1 MSLAPTCL
9 WASLDE
15 LKPWLRLAASDVQHD
30 AVLEQLANSVTE
42 EMERLTARVF
52 VTRAIAE
59 TFDSTET
66 VGAIR
71 GCAVR
76 RFTLRG
82 YPVTTDPLTTFTI
95 DGVAVD
101 TDDYVLNTRTGD
113 VTLLRTYASEYGVG
127 DVAIG
132 YTAGYSRSTLPATV
146 LQLGVEM
153 LAFRYQDWSAGANA
167 AQSVQFGPVQYV
179 PRSAWPYHVKD
190 ALEQLRLEIR
200 GPVFA

>member
-1 MSLAPTCL
+1 MALASTCL

-15 LKPWLRLAASDVQHD
+15 LKPWLRLAVSDVQHD

-71 GCAVR
+71 RCAVR